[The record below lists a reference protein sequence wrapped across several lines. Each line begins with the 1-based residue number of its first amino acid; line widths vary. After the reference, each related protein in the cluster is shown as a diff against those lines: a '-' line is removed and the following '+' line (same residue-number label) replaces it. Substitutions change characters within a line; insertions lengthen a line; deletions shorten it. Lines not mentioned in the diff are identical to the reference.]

1 MWDSPRAVN
10 AVAGALAAVALA
22 LLAYAGGRVLVES
35 PAFLLKTIVVGGD
48 LDRVE
53 RRDIVNAL
61 EGRVRGT
68 FFTVDLESVRAVF
81 EGIPWVRRAELR
93 RAWPDR
99 LEVRIEEQVPLARWG
114 QQRKDAQLVS
124 AQGQLFRGQSE
135 AALPVL
141 AGPAGSEGEVT
152 RRYLA
157 FRDALAPLG
166 LAPTQV
172 LLTPRLAWQLR
183 LSNGLAVQ
191 LGRDSDRDRV
201 EDRLARFVSVF
212 PQTLA
217 KSRQRI
223 DYVDLRYPNG
233 FAVRATERATEHAT
247 ERPAASPAAEPQT
260 HKRA

>member
-1 MWDSPRAVN
+1 MWDNPRAAN
-10 AVAGALAAVALA
+10 TVAAALAAIALA

-35 PAFLLKTIVVGGD
+35 PVFLLKTIVVGGD

-53 RRDIVNAL
+53 RSDIVNAL
-61 EGRVRGT
+61 QGRVRGT
-68 FFTVDLESVRAVF
+68 FFTVDLESVRALF

-93 RAWPDR
+93 RSWPDC

-114 QQRKDAQLVS
+114 QRRDTQLVN
-124 AQGQLFRGQSE
+124 ADGQLFRGQSD
-135 AALPVL
+135 AALPLL
-141 AGPAGSEGEVT
+141 AGPAGSEGEVA

-166 LAPTQV
+166 LEPTQV
-172 LLTPRLAWQLR
+172 MLSSRLAWQLR
-183 LSNGLAVQ
+183 LSNGTTVQ

-201 EDRLARFVSVF
+201 EDRLARFVAVF

-217 KSRQRI
+217 KSRQQV

-233 FAVRATERATEHAT
+233 FAARTTERA
-247 ERPAASPAAEPQT
+247 AEAPRSGPSG
-260 HKRA
+260 HKRV